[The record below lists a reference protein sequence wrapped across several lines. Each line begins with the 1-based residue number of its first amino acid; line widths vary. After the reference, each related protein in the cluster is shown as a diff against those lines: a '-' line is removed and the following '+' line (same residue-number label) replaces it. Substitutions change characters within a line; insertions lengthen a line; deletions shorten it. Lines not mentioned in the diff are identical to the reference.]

1 MPKHSSE
8 DSLLLTFNETA
19 EHLRVDRS
27 TVYRLVAEKR
37 IPAPI
42 RVGQSPRFLRSAIE
56 QYVAEQ
62 AERAS

>member
-1 MPKHSSE
+1 MPKPSSQ
-8 DSLLLTFNETA
+8 DSILLTYNETA

-37 IPAPI
+37 LPAPI
-42 RVGQSPRFLRSAIE
+42 RVGQSPRFRRSDIE
-56 QYVAEQ
+56 QYVATQ

>member
-1 MPKHSSE
+1 MPKPRSE

-37 IPAPI
+37 LPSPI
-42 RVGQSPRFLRSAIE
+42 RVGHSPRFRRTDIE